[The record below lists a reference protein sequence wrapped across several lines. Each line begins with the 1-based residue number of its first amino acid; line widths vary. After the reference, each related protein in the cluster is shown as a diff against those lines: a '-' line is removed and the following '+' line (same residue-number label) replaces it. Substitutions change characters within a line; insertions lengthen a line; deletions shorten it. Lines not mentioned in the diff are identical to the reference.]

1 MAYDYHVLY
10 AEDDYKTQ
18 SIFKGILE
26 TLFAHVQV
34 ANDGKEA
41 SEYFQNHHFDLVI
54 TDINMPKKNGLEL
67 AEFIKSIS
75 PETPILIISALS
87 DYSQLSHA
95 IELGVDGYIL
105 KPISTEKFM
114 NQITKIVNKLD
125 STTKYHRY
133 ETLLK
138 EYKEAIDRSSI
149 VSKTN
154 PKGLITYVN
163 EAFTQ
168 ISQYS
173 ADELLGKPHNIIR
186 HPDMP
191 ASVYEDLWRTI
202 KAKKPWHGIVK
213 NRKKDGSAYY
223 VQTLVNPIL
232 NEKGEIEEF
241 IAIRHDITE
250 LESYRENLEE
260 RLRESMD
267 EIIQTQKEIVYTMG
281 AIGEKRSKETGIHV
295 KRVAHYSYML
305 AKLYGLD
312 EKEAQLLKQASPMHD
327 IGKVG
332 IPDAVLQKPGPLNDE
347 EWKIIKEHSTIGY
360 EMLKH
365 SKREILQAAALIAHE
380 HHERWDGDGYP
391 RRLKGE
397 EIHIFGRI
405 IAIVDVYDALGHDRV
420 YKKAWPLEQI
430 IQLFKEERGKQF
442 DPLLTDI
449 FLDNLEDF
457 ETTRQSLG
465 DDDLLD

>member
-1 MAYDYHVLY
+1 MAYDYNVLY
-10 AEDDYKTQ
+10 AEDDSKTQ
-18 SIFKGILE
+18 SIFKGVLE
-26 TLFAHVQV
+26 TLFTHVQA

-41 SEYFQNHHFDLVI
+41 IEYFQNKHFDIVI
-54 TDINMPKKNGLEL
+54 TDINMPKTNGFEL

-75 PETPILIISALS
+75 PATPILIISALG
-87 DYSQLSHA
+87 DYSQLSRA

-105 KPISTEKFM
+105 KPIDTEKFM
-114 NQITKIVNKLD
+114 NKIRKIVEKLD
-125 STTKYHRY
+125 STTKHRHH
-133 ETLLK
+133 ETLLR

-149 VSKTN
+149 VSKTDVN
-154 PKGLITYVN
+154 GLITYAN
-163 EAFTQ
+163 EAFTK

-173 ADELLGKPHNIIR
+173 TSELLGKPHNIIR

-202 KAKKPWHGIVK
+202 KAKKPWRGIVK

-281 AIGEKRSKETGIHV
+281 AIGEKRSKETGLHV
-295 KRVAHYSYML
+295 KRVAHYSYTL
-305 AKLYGLD
+305 ARLYGLD
-312 EKEAQLLKQASPMHD
+312 EKEAQLLKEASPMHD

-332 IPDAVLQKPGPLNDE
+332 VPDSVLQKPGPLNDE
-347 EWKIIKEHSTIGY
+347 EWEIIKQHSTIGY
-360 EMLKH
+360 DMLKH
-365 SKREILQAAALIAHE
+365 SNREILKAAALIAHE
-380 HHERWDGDGYP
+380 HHEFWNGKGYP
-391 RRLKGE
+391 RGLKGE
-397 EIHIFGRI
+397 DIHIFGRI

-430 IQLFKEERGKQF
+430 IELFQKEKGEQF
-442 DPLLTDI
+442 DPILSEI
-449 FLDNLEDF
+449 FLKNIEHF
-457 ETTRQSLG
+457 ETIRKNLG
-465 DDDLLD
+465 DDETMI